1 MKVSIISAAG
11 SFVDD
16 LSLVADL
23 IFGVAASAPPGRSLT
38 RGLTSIEIFL
48 VGSGR
53 GGGRFLFFENDIVP
67 PLFLLFSLLLLV
79 TRCARFAV
87 GRQKWVGS
95 GEGRCETKPTLLL
108 LLHRRFSS
116 LAA

>member
-23 IFGVAASAPPGRSLT
+23 VFGVAASAPTGRSLT

-48 VGSGR
+48 VDSGR

-67 PLFLLFSLLLLV
+67 PLFRSFFIIIAGGSL
-79 TRCARFAV
+79 RSCCRGPSEV
-87 GRQKWVGS
+87 GRFW
-95 GEGRCETKPTLLL
+95 
-108 LLHRRFSS
+108 
-116 LAA
+116 